1 MNLCHFACGDIC
13 SPFLRSSPFCEEA
26 NCWPLLATVGIQSFK
41 SSMINDQIVRRQDLL
56 KQSQLLPLCK
66 DGKLTILRSHLSK
79 LFSQKK
85 LKSAPCT
92 LNFLQPLISRLNLKR
107 TDPKTN
113 VVSVVYICFLMPDQ
127 SGATNLCF

>member
-1 MNLCHFACGDIC
+1 MVCGILPVAIFVPLSSEVLHFV
-13 SPFLRSSPFCEEA
+13 RK
-26 NCWPLLATVGIQSFK
+26 PLLPTVGIQSFK

-56 KQSQLLPLCK
+56 KQSQLFPLCK

-79 LFSQKK
+79 LFHKK
-85 LKSAPCT
+85 IKSAPST

-113 VVSVVYICFLMPDQ
+113 VVSVIYICFLMPDQ